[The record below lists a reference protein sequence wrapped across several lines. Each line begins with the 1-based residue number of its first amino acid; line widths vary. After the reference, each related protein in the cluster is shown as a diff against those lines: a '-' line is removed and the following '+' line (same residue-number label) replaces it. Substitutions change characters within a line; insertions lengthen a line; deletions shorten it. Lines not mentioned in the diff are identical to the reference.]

1 MLALFIIGAWIL
13 LYIILE
19 LVEYGDGYL
28 DDDVEI
34 VRNFLQ
40 LPFLPIIITYCFIKD
55 KLVERR
61 FSKAQKLEDDKAIL
75 RWLDREMRL

>member
-1 MLALFIIGAWIL
+1 MLTLFIIGAWII

-19 LVEYGDGYL
+19 LVEHSERYL

-55 KLVERR
+55 KLVGRQ
-61 FSKAQKLEDDKAIL
+61 FNKAQKLEDDKAIL
-75 RWLDREMRL
+75 RWLDREMKL